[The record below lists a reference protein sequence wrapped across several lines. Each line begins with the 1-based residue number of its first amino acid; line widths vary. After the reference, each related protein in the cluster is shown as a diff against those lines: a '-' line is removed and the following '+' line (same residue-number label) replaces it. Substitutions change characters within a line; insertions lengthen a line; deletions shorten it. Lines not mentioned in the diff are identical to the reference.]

1 MARTTLVVLNASQH
15 DALFDPLRE
24 LAGDRL
30 EVVHASYHVDWQ
42 EISRRRR
49 GEPPAGPEAISD
61 ELVNALGRA
70 VALFG
75 FYVPRNLLALA
86 PSLRWL
92 ETPSTG
98 VDHLRGTGIAG
109 STITVT
115 DGIKNVG
122 GGTAGPSATRFY
134 LSTNASFDASDM
146 PLDARPVGTIDPGA
160 TDSGSTVLAL
170 PADLA
175 TATYFLIA
183 VADGDAQVPETNEA
197 NNWRTLVISVTAAP

>member
-1 MARTTLVVLNASQH
+1 V
-15 DALFDPLRE
+15 
-24 LAGDRL
+24 
-30 EVVHASYHVDWQ
+30 
-42 EISRRRR
+42 
-49 GEPPAGPEAISD
+49 
-61 ELVNALGRA
+61 
-70 VALFG
+70 
-75 FYVPRNLLALA
+75 
-86 PSLRWL
+86 
-92 ETPSTG
+92 
-98 VDHLRGTGIAG
+98 AG

-146 PLDARPVGTIDPGA
+146 PLDARPVGTLDPGA